1 MVKVLHGTD
10 YLSLTRHSESSH
22 GSNCYAEYSPLK
34 TEGKNCKIS
43 ISEKPPLPE
52 EAGFMQLPRFRS
64 PGLIPSQG
72 LPAAEGGALF
82 WAACC
87 P

>member
-1 MVKVLHGTD
+1 MFSSLV
-10 YLSLTRHSESSH
+10 LSLQSTLAFPSIS
-22 GSNCYAEYSPLK
+22 YATLSLPVYSPLK
-34 TEGKNCKIS
+34 TEKNCKIS
-43 ISEKPPLPE
+43 ISEKAPLPE
-52 EAGFMQLPRFRS
+52 EADFTQLPRFQS